1 MSGGAVAV
9 LVVGGVLLA
18 LLLPLILAAANGGE
32 PVDFERLAEAKKGG
46 QMDDDYYNP
55 HDPMSPHYN
64 PDDDWWLDP
73 ADPRSPLY
81 SDPFNPD

>member
-46 QMDDDYYNP
+46 QLDDDYYNP
-55 HDPMSPHYN
+55 R
-64 PDDDWWLDP
+64 DDWWLDP
-73 ADPRSPLY
+73 ANPSSPFY
-81 SDPFNPD
+81 SDPLDPD

>member
-46 QMDDDYYNP
+46 QLDDDYPNP
-55 HDPMSPHYN
+55 H
-64 PDDDWWLDP
+64 DDWWLDRNYP
-73 ADPRSPLY
+73 LSPFY
-81 SDPFNPD
+81 SDPLDPD

>member
-46 QMDDDYYNP
+46 QLDDDYYNYNP
-55 HDPMSPHYN
+55 HDPMSPHYD
-64 PDDDWWLDP
+64 PTLDRNHP
-73 ADPRSPLY
+73 LSPFY
-81 SDPFNPD
+81 SDPFNQD